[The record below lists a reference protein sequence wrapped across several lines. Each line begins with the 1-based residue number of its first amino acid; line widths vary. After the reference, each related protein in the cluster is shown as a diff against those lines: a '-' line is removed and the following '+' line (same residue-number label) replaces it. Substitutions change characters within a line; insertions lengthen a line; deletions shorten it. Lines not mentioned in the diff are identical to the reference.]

1 MIERHQV
8 DNGNF
13 LIPSGAQYPEWAIDR
28 INKFQETIYSISNAH
43 REPNEQ
49 ALKSFTAALET
60 YIIPAG
66 VKITK
71 ALTKPEINKLIQSY
85 AKVLNDEE
93 FPVYIWLLM
102 NAGFYLSTIL
112 PTCIDED
119 SLTVPEVIKERRLKS
134 IEDFKKTGNK
144 QAYLKEIQE
153 ISKEVLVY
161 MTSIDNA
168 FGDFINSKANG
179 SLDHIQEL
187 LVGIGLA
194 FNTKGEIIDTITNC
208 LVDGVTQT
216 DYFSKGSTGIGAL
229 FAKSSE
235 TAKPGYLGKKLS
247 NMCEKVKLSNDRDCG
262 TKRLLKINTK
272 NKDFLESFIGQ
283 LYSPKNTPTDLKEFS
298 KEDISSFISKDIYF
312 RAPPYCKSPGH
323 NICFNCYNQEFIR
336 NHNLKAGDNI
346 GLYASTGLTGSL
358 VSLTLKKSHVGIN
371 LKTEKVNFLK
381 DLGIE

>member
-13 LIPSGAQYPEWAIDR
+13 LIPSGAQYPEWAITR

-49 ALKSFTAALET
+49 TLRSFTAALET
-60 YIIPAG
+60 YILPAG

-71 ALTKPEINKLIQSY
+71 ALTKPEINKLIQTY

-93 FPVYIWLLM
+93 FPIYIWLLM
-102 NAGFYLSTIL
+102 NAGFYLSSVL
-112 PTCIDED
+112 PICIDED
-119 SLTVPEVIKERRLKS
+119 SLTVPEVIKERRSKS
-134 IEDFKKTGNK
+134 IEEFKKTGDK

-153 ISKEVLVY
+153 ISKEVLTY

-208 LVDGVTQT
+208 LVDGVSQT

-235 TAKPGYLGKKLS
+235 TSKPGYLGKKLS
-247 NMCEKVKLSNDRDCG
+247 NMCEKVKLSSDKDCG
-262 TKRLLKINTK
+262 TKRMLKINSK
-272 NKDFLESFIGQ
+272 NKAFIESFVG
-283 LYSPKNTPTDLKEFS
+283 LMYSVKGNSADLKEFTMN
-298 KEDISSFISKDIYF
+298 DVPNFVSKDIYF

-323 NICFNCYNQEFIR
+323 NICHNCYNQEFIR

-358 VSLTLKKSHVGIN
+358 VSLTLKKSHLGIN
-371 LKTEKVNFLK
+371 IKTEKVNFME
-381 DLGIE
+381 DLGIK